1 MFKKLGAAALV
12 SLAVSA
18 TAFAGEVEGYTG
30 IAADAVTTGI
40 ALSTPG
46 IVETNPLGWATI
58 PIRLG
63 IMQYAKTL
71 PRHEGQPVMDAVS
84 ASGWGAAASNLGVL
98 AGIGAAAPVIGIAV
112 GYAVWKAG
120 EPEREFLT
128 ACAAHNLIEPGV
140 TCEFKPWSA
149 EDVVRIAQEMH
160 AQKQVLAQASVPA
173 GAETPAVVAGK

>member
-12 SLAVSA
+12 SLAVSS

-71 PRHEGQPVMDAVS
+71 PRDQGQPVMDAVS
-84 ASGWGAAASNLGVL
+84 ASGWAAAASNLGVL

-112 GYAVWKAG
+112 GYAVWKSG
-120 EPEREFLT
+120 EKEREFWV
-128 ACAAHNLIEPGV
+128 ACGAHNLIEKGV
-140 TCEFKPWSA
+140 SCEYKPWKA
-149 EDVVRIAQEMH
+149 EDVVRVAQEVH
-160 AQKQVLAQASVPA
+160 AQKQLLAQAANVPA
-173 GAETPAVVAGK
+173 AAVAGN